1 MKGMSCERA
10 LNFDQWKTF
19 SENHKPMRVW
29 LWLVHKFTENYI
41 VPHISQTQKRYPTS
55 LSKMYPNLKTTYISN
70 YIFLWTKLLEN
81 LLLAKYLISVAGP
94 LIFKKLCKH
103 RLSRQPI
110 LTSKTY
116 NHTVGYNHTSADGN
130 LGLLANTKNKP
141 DKYYLPA
148 AFTLFTH
155 FDNYWRDTELTSRS
169 SNSEV
174 FLGKGILK
182 ICSKFTGEHSC
193 WATLLKSHFG
203 MGVLQ

>member
-19 SENHKPMRVW
+19 SENYEPMRVW
-29 LWLVHKFTENYI
+29 LWFVYKLLRII
-41 VPHISQTQKRYPTS
+41 VARHFSPQKEVSYLTWQNTYPT
-55 LSKMYPNLKTTYISN
+55 LKTTCQIKLKC
-70 YIFLWTKLLEN
+70 LWTKLLEN
-81 LLLAKYLISVAGP
+81 VLLAKYLISVAGP